1 MKTWKLNYSIE
12 MTISLPTDTARRK
25 EEPVHEDA
33 RAVIVRI
40 IGQQSVPLV
49 LLLTGTV
56 TIAPRCRCFAEKYNI
71 NMYQNIYLYSICY
84 TETIV
89 HLDTFII

>member
-1 MKTWKLNYSIE
+1 
-12 MTISLPTDTARRK
+12 MTNITSFQPLPASTARRK

-56 TIAPRCRCFAEKYNI
+56 SVTAQGGWFPRHISADY
-71 NMYQNIYLYSICY
+71 
-84 TETIV
+84 
-89 HLDTFII
+89 

>member
-1 MKTWKLNYSIE
+1 MTKKTLNPLHR
-12 MTISLPTDTARRK
+12 LPASTARRK

-56 TIAPRCRCFAEKYNI
+56 AIAAWCGCFAEKYNI
-71 NMYQNIYLYSICY
+71 
-84 TETIV
+84 
-89 HLDTFII
+89 